1 MNKWITAGLL
11 LIYFAFTSGLVFK
24 MSTAQG
30 VDNMDSPYSFALSGE
45 DTGIVGV
52 YTEDD
57 IKCAKWLVEQSDQ
70 DTQIVS
76 DINGHQLLR
85 SLMYDE
91 RRIMWGNRQSF
102 YEGAIRGSYLS
113 DMKHYDKCYI
123 FITTWDTQHQLY
135 IEAGEIGAG
144 LRVSNPLPIFD
155 YQVAYKQ
162 GNAVVYLKENK

>member
-1 MNKWITAGLL
+1 
-11 LIYFAFTSGLVFK
+11 
-24 MSTAQG
+24 
-30 VDNMDSPYSFALSGE
+30 
-45 DTGIVGV
+45 
-52 YTEDD
+52 
-57 IKCAKWLVEQSDQ
+57 
-70 DTQIVS
+70 
-76 DINGHQLLR
+76 
-85 SLMYDE
+85 MYDE